1 MSFDDK
7 TISLLNNVFSEENI
21 RRQNVFVPIFIFIF
35 FKQSDLLDMKFFV
48 ARTFDDVVYVSKPIS
63 QPKNK
68 FCHQKSLQRKIGLLV
83 KKILSTKIHFV
94 AVNVTKSTYM
104 RKGNTIIGN
113 NGRSGRSEHMAKW
126 RQRVLIGVESFNHS
140 FRITFKD
147 KRSEVEFLGK

>member
-83 KKILSTKIHFV
+83 KKIFV
-94 AVNVTKSTYM
+94 NKNTFCFSECYQVYVHEK
-104 RKGNTIIGN
+104 RKYNYWQQWQTWPKRAYGQMEIESPH
-113 NGRSGRSEHMAKW
+113 RS
-126 RQRVLIGVESFNHS
+126 
-140 FRITFKD
+140 
-147 KRSEVEFLGK
+147 